1 MCGGKE
7 LPRKRGNRI
16 TECVWG
22 RSCGKRQKDRTAGFG
37 INRKPEAGTASVP
50 ELPRCNAYY
59 RSEIG
64 GNVNYGTE
72 RNTSKHLCDSQK
84 LI

>member
-1 MCGGKE
+1 MCAVEKSCRENAATVLLNVYGDGVVASV
-7 LPRKRGNRI
+7 RK
-16 TECVWG
+16 
-22 RSCGKRQKDRTAGFG
+22 
-37 INRKPEAGTASVP
+37 AGTASVP